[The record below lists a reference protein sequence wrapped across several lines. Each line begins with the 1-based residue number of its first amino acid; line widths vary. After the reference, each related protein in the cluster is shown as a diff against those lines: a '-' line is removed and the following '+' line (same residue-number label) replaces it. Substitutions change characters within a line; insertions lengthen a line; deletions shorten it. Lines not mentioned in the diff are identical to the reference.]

1 MSSTELPIKRIGGSG
16 RANLKLEGTVLI
28 YNEKHWCYET
38 TLLIPVETIETSECS
53 RFYKDLVILAI
64 VVPVIAI
71 LLGLFM
77 YLSELRGDDDFG
89 EILIIL
95 FWTILLVTIIFE
107 IGLLFALIM
116 NFLFPKKTICLTT
129 TSNAVNIE
137 FWKERK
143 TAKRIDDLLNKIKEQ
158 QNLVKETQ
166 IYHSEDVYEISD
178 LKQVPRLFLT
188 SCLFCIP
195 AVVLE
200 KPSLLFLALIPI
212 ALYIWRNVIKL
223 RQHPKKFRQALARYK
238 HKDWKGTIKHLKNL
252 LEHSPEYIPAMFM
265 LAETYVRSEQFN
277 EAINI
282 TAQIPEEYLD
292 ERNDLHLTIWKF
304 KRIYLRRK
312 ENNLGDNMHEP

>member
-95 FWTILLVTIIFE
+95 
-107 IGLLFALIM
+107 
-116 NFLFPKKTICLTT
+116 
-129 TSNAVNIE
+129 
-137 FWKERK
+137 
-143 TAKRIDDLLNKIKEQ
+143 DDLLNKIKEQ

-166 IYHSEDVYEISD
+166 IYLSEDVYEISD

-238 HKDWKGTIKHLKNL
+238 HKDWKGTIEHLKNL